1 MSRKSN
7 FPAEKCAVTIVQMDV
22 FIGTHTIEIP
32 MADSIAAIT
41 DIITIQ
47 EKGRDAFH
55 IKDNKKK
62 PNQSFALHMILCAVL
77 IILRRN
83 T

>member
-1 MSRKSN
+1 MASRKSN
-7 FPAEKCAVTIVQMDV
+7 FPAEKCAVIIVQMGV
-22 FIGTHTIEIP
+22 FIGTLTMEIP

-47 EKGRDAFH
+47 EKDRDAFH

-62 PNQSFALHMILCAVL
+62 PNQSFALHISYVQSLL
-77 IILRRN
+77 F
-83 T
+83 